1 MKTFARV
8 SIVIVKL
15 RFANELFLPTSDSL
29 LFGICKQLVV
39 QHGAD
44 FLSLDDVS
52 ANSYFVNFT
61 ITISH
66 TNTSRNSASNMKGED
81 CILY

>member
-1 MKTFARV
+1 MKTFAHM

-44 FLSLDDVS
+44 FLSLHHVS

-61 ITISH
+61 
-66 TNTSRNSASNMKGED
+66 NTPAHAATKEQCKQHER
-81 CILY
+81 